1 VLPISKAYKPDFVL
15 VSAGFDA
22 AAGDPL
28 GEHILSVENTFYFV
42 LVSAGFDAAAGAPLG
57 VPETGYKP

>member
-1 VLPISKAYKPDFVL
+1 MPTRVAALLLPLIQRWQPQATL

-28 GEHILSVENTFYFV
+28 GDCA
-42 LVSAGFDAAAGAPLG
+42 VSPGAGA
-57 VPETGYKP
+57 VRA

>member
-1 VLPISKAYKPDFVL
+1 MTYITVFFQFAPELVL

-28 GEHILSVENTFYFV
+28 VSTMSTGINLDIV
-42 LVSAGFDAAAGAPLG
+42 L
-57 VPETGYKP
+57 K